1 MAGSNI
7 FEIALTMLN
16 VFILSWLTIE
26 ITILSSNII
35 PAILM
40 HFFNF
45 ETKIVVMSSRELL
58 IAESACGMLIFILA
72 IWLVIVRI
80 KEKESNSK
88 GKF

>member
-7 FEIALTMLN
+7 FEIVLTMLN

-45 ETKIVVMSSRELL
+45 ETKIVVMSGRESL
-58 IAESACGMLIFILA
+58 IAESACEMLIFILA